1 MVMVKT
7 WKTYVGMLIGVL
19 LVVVSSAH
27 ADASFLL
34 GGMHSEQVFEVTL
47 LWNNGAS
54 YRQYAYVDEGQGI
67 CEIGASG
74 EVGRC
79 RIDLLPVAEAF
90 KQIAVVEYIPRLPD
104 SIHWGV
110 EGDTP
115 VVVAAI
121 FKEWDSTSQRAS
133 QWQIACSVMPDNETQ
148 AVCLQEDRMD
158 HFNYVIVQREPLMR
172 LIAGLTS

>member
-7 WKTYVGMLIGVL
+7 WKTYVGMLISVL

-54 YRQYAYVDEGQGI
+54 YRQYAYVDEEQGI

-79 RIDLLPVAEAF
+79 QIDLLPVAEAF

-110 EGDTP
+110 EGEY
-115 VVVAAI
+115 ARCGGCYL
-121 FKEWDSTSQRAS
+121 QRMGLR
-133 QWQIACSVMPDNETQ
+133 QPACVTMANSVFGD
-148 AVCLQEDRMD
+148 
-158 HFNYVIVQREPLMR
+158 
-172 LIAGLTS
+172 AGQ

>member
-1 MVMVKT
+1 
-7 WKTYVGMLIGVL
+7 

-54 YRQYAYVDEGQGI
+54 YRQYAYVDEEQGI

-79 RIDLLPVAEAF
+79 QIDLLPVSEAF

-110 EGDTP
+110 EGNTP

-121 FKEWDSTSQRAS
+121 FKEWGSTSQRAS

-158 HFNYVIVQREPLMR
+158 HCDEWSEPCAVAGLLNGEWLMR
-172 LIAGLTS
+172 TKGLMSISTLVLLVG